1 MMSVAD
7 ALARKTEQARAVF
20 YSVVSYRHIANL
32 SIERAV
38 ELHMSLFGIP
48 MDQFDNV
55 LKQYR
60 SCANEAKDMMKI
72 PDMCRACPEA

>member
-55 LKQYR
+55 LQQYYA
-60 SCANEAKDMMKI
+60 CAREAKDMMKI